1 MATSSSEKSR
11 NYSFGYLLGKGK
23 SRHEAKKIINQV
35 IEGEKTLKTV
45 YEKILELN
53 LEMPIVE
60 KLYNIVF
67 KKSPVRDS
75 FDKMIV
81 ESDRKDL

>member
-1 MATSSSEKSR
+1 M
-11 NYSFGYLLGKGK
+11 
-23 SRHEAKKIINQV
+23 

-81 ESDRKDL
+81 ESDGKDL